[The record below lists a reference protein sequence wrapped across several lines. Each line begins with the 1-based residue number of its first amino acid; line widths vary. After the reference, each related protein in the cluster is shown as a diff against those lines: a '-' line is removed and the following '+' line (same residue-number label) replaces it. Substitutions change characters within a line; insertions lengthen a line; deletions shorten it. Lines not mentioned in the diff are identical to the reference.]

1 MTEKARAAF
10 LLPLWLAL
18 GVFFL
23 APLVL
28 MLAVSFAER
37 GTYGGVAPVGDLGAY
52 LRSGAFLANY
62 ARSCAAIYLAIG
74 WRSLWMA
81 ALTTVLAAVAGF
93 PVAYYLALLAPARWK
108 GLLLGLVMVPFWTSF
123 LIRTYAWMFILRTEG
138 LLNLVLLGSG
148 LAHRPVEL
156 LYTQTA
162 VMIGLVYGEL
172 PFMIL
177 PLYASLEKLDR
188 SLLEAAADLGAGAAQ
203 AFRRVTL
210 PLVMPGLAAGVVL
223 VFVPSLGQFV
233 VSDLLGGARG
243 MLLGNLIQNQFA
255 VARNPPFGSA
265 LAFELM
271 AAVLA
276 PAARLRALRPA
287 SGRRRRRGAAVTR
300 PKGAGRRLLA
310 AHTALVYAFLYAPI
324 AILVAFSFNAS
335 RQTAF
340 WAGFTLDWYRRLL
353 ANAELFH
360 AVRNSLVVAAA
371 ATVIAVLLG
380 TPAAL
385 ALAQSTQSNGSRDF
399 RGKRA
404 TQALLY
410 LPVIIPEVVLGA
422 ALVTF
427 FGAVGLRLSIAT
439 VVIAHV
445 VFSVS
450 YVAIV
455 VRARLAGLDPAL
467 AEAAR
472 DLGAG
477 PFETFRRVTLPLAAP
492 GILAAALLVFTLS
505 IDDYVVTSFVA
516 GVGATTLPLH
526 IYSMLKVGVTPEVNA
541 VSSLLLAGT
550 IVLIVAAH
558 RLLGKGSS

>member
-1 MTEKARAAF
+1 MKKPGSFRAAHAL

-37 GTYGGVAPVGDLGAY
+37 GTYGGVAPVGDLWTY

-62 ARSCAAIYLAIG
+62 ARSGAGIYLQIG

-81 ALTTVLAAVAGF
+81 ALTTALAAAAGF
-93 PVAYYLALLAPARWK
+93 PVAYYLAIQAPARWK

-123 LIRTYAWMFILRTEG
+123 LIRTYAWMFILRSEG

-188 SLLEAAADLGAGAAQ
+188 SLLEAAADLGAGGAQ

-210 PLVMPGLAAGVVL
+210 PLSLPGLAAGVVL

-271 AAVLA
+271 AAVLV
-276 PAARLRALRPA
+276 LLLGYALYA
-287 SGRRRRRGAAVTR
+287 RRRG
-300 PKGAGRRLLA
+300 GEELL
-310 AHTALVYAFLYAPI
+310 
-324 AILVAFSFNAS
+324 
-335 RQTAF
+335 
-340 WAGFTLDWYRRLL
+340 
-353 ANAELFH
+353 
-360 AVRNSLVVAAA
+360 
-371 ATVIAVLLG
+371 
-380 TPAAL
+380 
-385 ALAQSTQSNGSRDF
+385 
-399 RGKRA
+399 
-404 TQALLY
+404 
-410 LPVIIPEVVLGA
+410 
-422 ALVTF
+422 
-427 FGAVGLRLSIAT
+427 
-439 VVIAHV
+439 
-445 VFSVS
+445 
-450 YVAIV
+450 
-455 VRARLAGLDPAL
+455 
-467 AEAAR
+467 
-472 DLGAG
+472 
-477 PFETFRRVTLPLAAP
+477 
-492 GILAAALLVFTLS
+492 
-505 IDDYVVTSFVA
+505 
-516 GVGATTLPLH
+516 
-526 IYSMLKVGVTPEVNA
+526 
-541 VSSLLLAGT
+541 
-550 IVLIVAAH
+550 
-558 RLLGKGSS
+558 